1 MEFFNDSYIP
11 MDELMEDLSSSTGRS
26 QIKSAYFQFDE
37 DDPIHFAHVLDGE
50 LVIRLIAEEVDDP
63 QIIFSDGK
71 GKQFSI
77 FLKKD
82 DELQP

>member
-1 MEFFNDSYIP
+1 
-11 MDELMEDLSSSTGRS
+11 MEDLPNFERRS
-26 QIKSAYFQFDE
+26 QIKSAYFQFNE

-50 LVIRLIAEEVDDP
+50 LVIRLIAEDVDDP
-63 QIIFSDGK
+63 QITFSDGK
-71 GKQFSI
+71 GNQFSI